1 MSLKLGNG
9 HNTKFWTDI
18 WLEGITL
25 QSGFPRLFALET
37 FKNCT
42 VAARFLNGDWNWQWR
57 QNPRNGVES
66 SQLSALMDA
75 LTNVSFSD
83 EADKWIWNVDNSH
96 VFSVSNARQ
105 LIDDVN
111 LSSGPKTWLITFI
124 FGPKTWVSNISQ

>member
-18 WLEGITL
+18 WLDGITL
-25 QSGFPRLFALET
+25 QSRFPRLFALET

-57 QNPRNGVES
+57 RNPRNGVES

-75 LTNVSFSD
+75 LTNVF
-83 EADKWIWNVDNSH
+83 
-96 VFSVSNARQ
+96 FQ
-105 LIDDVN
+105 
-111 LSSGPKTWLITFI
+111 
-124 FGPKTWVSNISQ
+124 